1 MIESI
6 QHTHQALPLLSS
18 NTAENEEEVGSKTA
32 MEQKENS
39 QFENYHQAPQNK
51 LPFIV

>member
-6 QHTHQALPLLSS
+6 QHTHEALPLLSS
-18 NTAENEEEVGSKTA
+18 NTAENEEVGSKTA